1 MLSIDDIRRLIA
13 ENMRR
18 EWIERE
24 PDRDCFDYSE
34 ERMAALTAFIEE
46 PSGRDAVRRHI
57 LSCSRCRFLYSRL
70 LGWGS
75 DRLTDED

>member
-46 PSGRDAVRRHI
+46 PS
-57 LSCSRCRFLYSRL
+57 RCRFLYSRL